1 MYYNIDIFLI
11 NHFYDALKIMRLKIN
26 YNILIICYYCC
37 YYNKDAV
44 LM

>member
-11 NHFYDALKIMRLKIN
+11 NHFYDALLKIN
-26 YNILIICYYCC
+26 YNILIICHYCC
-37 YYNKDAV
+37 YYNKSAV

>member
-11 NHFYDALKIMRLKIN
+11 NHFYDALKIN

-37 YYNKDAV
+37 YYNKSAV